1 MDYVLNLWVRLA
13 TSLYDLFLSWSLPEW
28 GAKLIIDFVIILIL
42 VILGVLA
49 VIVLT
54 PMERKVIARMQD
66 RPGPN
71 RAWPYGLSQAFADAI
86 KMLTKE
92 MILPHRADRLIYT
105 AAPILIVI
113 PALMIYAVLPFGPQA
128 ADAKV
133 QLGATNLNVGV
144 LYFVALGSVA
154 SIAILMAGWGSNNKF
169 ALLGAFRVVNQLI
182 AYEVPMILSLLAV
195 VVLTGTMST
204 QRIVEGQSIP
214 YLIAMPIAAL
224 TFLASAMAELN
235 RSPFDL
241 LEAESELVAGYQVE
255 YGGMKFAMFYI
266 AEYVNILSTSILFS
280 ALFLGGYKFFGLED
294 AAPVLAPFIV
304 LGKAVCVFFFMLWT
318 RGTFPR
324 IRLDQLVGLAWKFL
338 VPIGLV
344 NLVLVALVV
353 KLTANTWAQTG
364 LLLLGNL
371 VTVAIAFLIIYFVER
386 RKKTAESVVLPVL
399 AGGPGSEAETLT
411 SAAER

>member
-13 TSLYDLFLSWSLPEW
+13 TDLYQLFLGWGLPEW
-28 GAKLIIDFVIILIL
+28 GAKLIIDFVIVLIL

-92 MILPHRADRLIYT
+92 MILPRNADRLIYT

-113 PALMIYAVLPFGPQA
+113 PALMLYAVLPFGPQA
-128 ADAKV
+128 ADAEP
-133 QLGATNLNVGV
+133 QLGATNLNVGI
-144 LYFVALGSVA
+144 LYFVALGSVS

-169 ALLGAFRVVNQLI
+169 ALLGAFRVVNQLL

-195 VVLTGTMST
+195 VILTGTMAT
-204 QRIVEGQSIP
+204 QRIVEVQSIP
-214 YLIAMPIAAL
+214 YLIVMPIAAV

-235 RSPFDL
+235 RAPFDL

-266 AEYVNILSTSILFS
+266 AEYVNILSTSILFA
-280 ALFLGGYKFFGLED
+280 ALFLGGYKFFGLEEV
-294 AAPVLAPFIV
+294 APVLAPFIV
-304 LGKAVCVFFFMLWT
+304 LGKAVAVFFIMLWT

-344 NLVLVALVV
+344 NLLLVALVV
-353 KLTANTWAQTG
+353 KLLANPWAQAG

-371 VTVAIAFLIIYFVER
+371 IILTVTFLIISLVER
-386 RKKTAESVVLPVL
+386 RAKSGGAVVL
-399 AGGPGSEAETLT
+399 SEAQNLT
-411 SAAER
+411 PAAER

>member
-1 MDYVLNLWVRLA
+1 MDYILHLWTNLG
-13 TSLYDLFLSWSLPEW
+13 TGMYGLFTGWGLPGW
-28 GAKLIIDFVIILIL
+28 GAKLIIDFIIILLL
-42 VILGVLA
+42 VILGVLS

-92 MILPHRADRLIYT
+92 MILPKRADRLIYT

-113 PALMIYAVLPFGPQA
+113 PALMIYAVLPFSPVA
-128 ADAKV
+128 AGAEV
-133 QLGATNLNVGV
+133 QFGAANLNIGV

-195 VVLTGTMST
+195 VVLTGTMAT
-204 QRIVEGQSIP
+204 QRIVEVQSIP
-214 YLIAMPIAAL
+214 YLIVMPIAAL

-280 ALFLGGYKFFGLED
+280 TLFLGGYKLFGLERV
-294 AAPVLAPFIV
+294 APVLAPFIV
-304 LGKAVCVFFFMLWT
+304 MGKAGFVFFFMLWT

-338 VPIGLV
+338 VPLTLV

-353 KLTANTWAQTG
+353 KLSANPWAQAG
-364 LLLLGNL
+364 LVLLGNL
-371 VTVAIAFLIIYFVER
+371 ITLAVAFLIMSLADR
-386 RKKTAESVVLPVL
+386 RLKSAAP
-399 AGGPGSEAETLT
+399 AAMSEANPLT

>member
-13 TSLYDLFLSWSLPEW
+13 TDVYQLFLGWGLPEW
-28 GAKLIIDFVIILIL
+28 GAKLIIDFIIILIL

-92 MILPHRADRLIYT
+92 MILPRHADRLIYT

-128 ADAKV
+128 ADAQLK
-133 QLGATNLNVGV
+133 LGATNLNVGV

-169 ALLGAFRVVNQLI
+169 ALLGAFRVVNQLL

-195 VVLTGTMST
+195 VVLTGTMAT
-204 QRIVEGQSIP
+204 QRIVEVQSIP
-214 YLIAMPIAAL
+214 YLIVMPIAAL

-280 ALFLGGYKFFGLED
+280 ALFLGGYKFFGLEKV
-294 AAPVLAPFIV
+294 APVLAPFIV
-304 LGKAVCVFFFMLWT
+304 LGKAVSVFFFMLWT

-338 VPIGLV
+338 VPLSLV
-344 NLVLVALVV
+344 NLVLAALVV
-353 KLTANTWAQTG
+353 KLSANNWVQAG

-371 VTVAIAFLIIYFVER
+371 ITVAVTFLIMSLVER
-386 RKKTAESVVLPVL
+386 RAKSGGSVVM
-399 AGGPGSEAETLT
+399 SEAQNLT
-411 SAAER
+411 PAAER

>member
-1 MDYVLNLWVRLA
+1 MDYVLNLWVNLA
-13 TSLYDLFLSWSLPEW
+13 TDLYQVFAGWGLPGW
-28 GAKLIIDFVIILIL
+28 AAKLIIDFIIILIL
-42 VILGVLA
+42 VILGVMA

-92 MILPHRADRLIYT
+92 MILPRHADRLIYT
-105 AAPILIVI
+105 TAPILIVI

-128 ADAKV
+128 ADAEL
-133 QLGATNLNVGV
+133 QLGAANLNVGV

-195 VVLTGTMST
+195 VVLTGTMAT
-204 QRIVEGQSIP
+204 QRIVEVQSIP
-214 YLIAMPIAAL
+214 YLIVMPIAAL

-304 LGKAVCVFFFMLWT
+304 LGKAVSVFFIMLWT

-353 KLTANTWAQTG
+353 KLSTNPWAQAG
-364 LLLLGNL
+364 LLLLGNV
-371 VTVAIAFLIIYFVER
+371 VTLAVTFLIMSLAER
-386 RKKTAESVVLPVL
+386 RAKPSGSVVM
-399 AGGPGSEAETLT
+399 SEAHPPEGISVNFTP
-411 SAAER
+411 AAER

>member
-1 MDYVLNLWVRLA
+1 MSYVLNLWVNLGTGLYKLLA
-13 TSLYDLFLSWSLPEW
+13 NTWGLPGW
-28 GAKLIIDFVIILIL
+28 AAKLIVDFIIILLL

-92 MILPHRADRLIYT
+92 IILPVRADRLIYI
-105 AAPILIVI
+105 AAPMLIVI
-113 PALMIYAVLPFGPQA
+113 PALMIYAVLPFGPVA
-128 ADAKV
+128 SGAEV
-133 QLGATNLNVGV
+133 QLGVTNLNVGV

-169 ALLGAFRVVNQLI
+169 ALLGAFRVVNQLL

-204 QRIVEGQSIP
+204 QGIVETQSIP
-214 YLIAMPIAAL
+214 YLIVMPIAAL
-224 TFLASAMAELN
+224 TFLAAAMAELN

-255 YGGMKFAMFYI
+255 YGGMMFAMFYI
-266 AEYVNILSTSILFS
+266 GEYVNILSTSILFS
-280 ALFLGGYKFFGLED
+280 TLFLGGYKLFGLEEV
-294 AAPVLAPFIV
+294 APVLAPFIV
-304 LGKAVCVFFFMLWT
+304 LGKAGCVFFFMLWT

-324 IRLDQLVGLAWKFL
+324 IRLDQLVGFAWKFL
-338 VPIGLV
+338 VPLTLV
-344 NLVLVALVV
+344 NLVLTALVV
-353 KLTANTWAQTG
+353 KLSASPWVQAG

-371 VTVAIAFLIIYFVER
+371 ITVAVAFLILYLVARQSE
-386 RKKTAESVVLPVL
+386 P
-399 AGGPGSEAETLT
+399 AGAVNLSEAKNLT
-411 SAAER
+411 PAAER

>member
-13 TSLYDLFLSWSLPEW
+13 TDLYQLFLGWGLPEW
-28 GAKLIIDFVIILIL
+28 GAKLIIDFVIVLIL

-92 MILPHRADRLIYT
+92 MILPRNADRLIYT

-113 PALMIYAVLPFGPQA
+113 PALMLYAVLPFGPQA
-128 ADAKV
+128 ADAEP
-133 QLGATNLNVGV
+133 QLGATNLNVGI
-144 LYFVALGSVA
+144 LYFVALGSVS

-169 ALLGAFRVVNQLI
+169 ALLGAFRVVNQLL

-195 VVLTGTMST
+195 VILTGTMAT
-204 QRIVEGQSIP
+204 QRIVEVQSIP
-214 YLIAMPIAAL
+214 YLIVRPIAAL

-266 AEYVNILSTSILFS
+266 AEYVNILSTSILFA
-280 ALFLGGYKFFGLED
+280 ALFLGGYKFFGLEEV
-294 AAPVLAPFIV
+294 APVLAPFIV
-304 LGKAVCVFFFMLWT
+304 LGKAVAVFFIMLWT

-344 NLVLVALVV
+344 NLLLVALVV
-353 KLTANTWAQTG
+353 KLLANPWAQAG

-371 VTVAIAFLIIYFVER
+371 IILTVTFLIISLVER
-386 RKKTAESVVLPVL
+386 RAKSGGAVVL
-399 AGGPGSEAETLT
+399 SEAQNLT
-411 SAAER
+411 PAAER

>member
-13 TSLYDLFLSWSLPEW
+13 TGLYDLFLGWHLPEW
-28 GAKLIIDFVIILIL
+28 GAKLIIDFIIILIL

-128 ADAKV
+128 ADAKL

-144 LYFVALGSVA
+144 LYFVALGSIA

-204 QRIVEGQSIP
+204 QRIVEVQSIP
-214 YLIAMPIAAL
+214 YLIVMPIAAF

-235 RSPFDL
+235 RAPFDL

-280 ALFLGGYKFFGLED
+280 ALFLGGYKFFGLERV
-294 AAPVLAPFIV
+294 APVLAPFIV
-304 LGKAVCVFFFMLWT
+304 LGKAVSVFFFMLWT

-324 IRLDQLVGLAWKFL
+324 IRLDQLVGFAWKFL
-338 VPIGLV
+338 VPLTLV
-344 NLVLVALVV
+344 NLVLTALVV
-353 KLTANTWAQTG
+353 KLSANPWAQAG

-371 VTVAIAFLIIYFVER
+371 ITVAVTFLILGLVER
-386 RKKTAESVVLPVL
+386 RQKSAGSVVHGDPQEGISVN
-399 AGGPGSEAETLT
+399 LT
-411 SAAER
+411 PAAER

>member
-1 MDYVLNLWVRLA
+1 MDYVLNLWVNLA
-13 TSLYDLFLSWSLPEW
+13 TDLYRVFGGWGLPGW
-28 GAKLIIDFVIILIL
+28 AAQLIIDLIVIVLL
-42 VILGVLA
+42 VILGVMA

-92 MILPHRADRLIYT
+92 MILPHRADRLMYT
-105 AAPILIVI
+105 AAPILMVM
-113 PALMIYAVLPFGPQA
+113 PALMIYAILPFGPQA
-128 ADAKV
+128 ADAEV
-133 QLGATNLNVGV
+133 RLGAVNLNVGV
-144 LYFVALGSVA
+144 LYFVALGSISA
-154 SIAILMAGWGSNNKF
+154 IAILMAGWGSNNKF

-182 AYEVPMILSLLAV
+182 TYEVPMILSLLAV

-204 QRIVEGQSIP
+204 QRIVEVQSIP
-214 YLIAMPIAAL
+214 YLIVMPIAAL

-280 ALFLGGYKFFGLED
+280 ALFLGGYKLFGLEEV
-294 AAPVLAPFIV
+294 APVLAPFIV
-304 LGKAVCVFFFMLWT
+304 LGKAVLVFFVMLWT

-338 VPIGLV
+338 VPLTLV
-344 NLVLVALVV
+344 NLILTALVV
-353 KLTANTWAQTG
+353 KVSANPWAQAG
-364 LLLLGNL
+364 LLLLGNV
-371 VTVAIAFLIIYFVER
+371 VTVAVAFLIMGLVAR
-386 RKKTAESVVLPVL
+386 RS
-399 AGGPGSEAETLT
+399 AETLPT
-411 SAAER
+411 AAER

>member
-13 TSLYDLFLSWSLPEW
+13 TDLYNVFLGWGLPAW
-28 GAKLIIDFVIILIL
+28 GAQLVIDFIIILIL
-42 VILGVLA
+42 VIVGVMA

-92 MILPHRADRLIYT
+92 MILPKRADRLIFI

-128 ADAKV
+128 ADAEL

-195 VVLTGTMST
+195 VVLTGTMAT
-204 QRIVEGQSIP
+204 QQIVEVQSIP
-214 YLIAMPIAAL
+214 YLIVMPIAAL

-255 YGGMKFAMFYI
+255 YGGMMFAMFYI
-266 AEYVNILSTSILFS
+266 AEYVNILSTSILFA
-280 ALFLGGYKFFGLED
+280 ALFLGGYKFFGLEEV
-294 AAPVLAPFIV
+294 APVLAPFIV
-304 LGKAVCVFFFMLWT
+304 LGKAVAVFFIMLWT

-324 IRLDQLVGLAWKFL
+324 IRLDQLAGLAWKFL

-344 NLVLVALVV
+344 NLLLVALVV
-353 KLTANTWAQTG
+353 KLSANPWAQAG

-371 VTVAIAFLIIYFVER
+371 IILAVTFLIISLVER
-386 RKKTAESVVLPVL
+386 RAKSGGAVVL
-399 AGGPGSEAETLT
+399 SEAQNLT
-411 SAAER
+411 PAAER